1 MKTIG
6 KQSILDT
13 QNSFEVI
20 KENGGDDASLSVENS
35 QKNHE
40 KLNTMGIL
48 FEIRDA
54 ETIRRLLSATE
65 ED

>member
-13 QNSFEVI
+13 QNSKVI
-20 KENGGDDASLSVENS
+20 KENGGDDASLSIENS

-54 ETIRRLLSATE
+54 ETIRRLLSATITK
-65 ED
+65 

>member
-13 QNSFEVI
+13 QNSEVI
-20 KENGGDDASLSVENS
+20 KENGGDDASLSIENS

-54 ETIRRLLSATE
+54 ETIRRLLSATITK
-65 ED
+65 